1 MKILKALL
9 LVSGVAA
16 LSLIVPVT
24 ANAATAEVKKNGNNY
39 TATLNGKTTNSSDL
53 ATAINTAIGSGNN
66 TVNISC
72 GGNLSKTVNLQ
83 SGTSLN
89 FNSNE
94 TIIATTG
101 SAVAFKAKNK
111 NNVSINGLKLT
122 GKAGMGIRFSGCN
135 NTSVTNSN
143 LSGSGI
149 GIGIRID
156 TNESNPWNYSHN
168 RGCTVKNITMS
179 NLSDMGVE
187 TYSIDNY
194 DIDNITGTKL
204 GSCVVLIN
212 DGKNGK
218 IGTVTGTDCCVDG
231 GYAALRFAND
241 CDGATVKKVNAT
253 HCGRGFFTCTNS
265 SNITVESVDIKNCIR
280 NGILLENGRNNVVK
294 SGTVTGCSIVIKN
307 SPGSSTAGVTKR

>member
-1 MKILKALL
+1 MKILKTLL
-9 LVSGVAA
+9 LASSITV
-16 LSLIVPVT
+16 LSLIATVT

-39 TATLNGKTTNSSDL
+39 TTTLNGKTTNTSDL
-53 ATAINTAIGSGNN
+53 ATAINTGIGNGNN

-83 SGTSLN
+83 NGTTLN
-89 FNSNE
+89 FSSSQTITAATGNS
-94 TIIATTG
+94 
-101 SAVAFKAKNK
+101 VAFKAKNK

-135 NTSVTNSN
+135 NTSVTNCN
-143 LSGSGI
+143 ISGNGI

-168 RGCTVKNITMS
+168 RGCTVKNITLS
-179 NLSDMGVE
+179 NLQDMGVE

-218 IGTVTGTDCCVDG
+218 IGTVTGTDCCVNG

-241 CDGATVKKVNAT
+241 CDGATVKKVNAN

-265 SNITVESVDIKNCIR
+265 KNITVESVDIKNCIR
-280 NGILLENGRNNVVK
+280 NGILIENGSNVIVK
-294 SGTVTGCSIVIKN
+294 SGTVTGCSILIKN
-307 SPGSSTAGVTKR
+307 SPGSSTSGVVKK